1 MRGMQITDKILS
13 TPGSSWSELFEKVD
27 FFSQYKTYVQV
38 IASAS
43 TSDGIK
49 GWYVL
54 ISHFWCGTDKLGAV
68 W

>member
-1 MRGMQITDKILS
+1 MQITDKILS

-49 GWYVL
+49 GWCVL
-54 ISHFWCGTDKLGAV
+54 HLKYLSGTDD
-68 W
+68 

>member
-1 MRGMQITDKILS
+1 MEKLADGLGMQITDKILS

-49 GWYVL
+49 GW
-54 ISHFWCGTDKLGAV
+54 
-68 W
+68 